1 MITRF
6 ALKQI
11 IAGMLLTGGIVVAGL
26 GPASSSAGC
35 SPRPVMSGARRTPG
49 ATRKRCTR

>member
-11 IAGMLLTGGIVVAGL
+11 IAGMLLTGRPSVQK
-26 GPASSSAGC
+26 ASGMHG
-35 SPRPVMSGARRTPG
+35 RG
-49 ATRKRCTR
+49 